1 MEKFKYTSKTQIE
14 HFIKTYNKNN
24 KRPRKDY
31 PEVQYTIKDMI
42 MSGVFNFSADN
53 LPDFE
58 TLKVLVTERALFR
71 FGGNFT
77 FRPYQ
82 LDSIISIII
91 SFFTKDNFVMEA
103 PTGAGKSITGL
114 LVADVLNHYFGLSG
128 YILVSDLGLLDQYVN
143 DIDAYFPEF
152 AIIKGQ
158 DNYMCNENKLPYPF
172 GVCKMMGVS
181 YANIDDMPCSCNCS
195 YINARKKAINAPIV
209 LMTYQAWLIH
219 RNYIPSLMMNC
230 SCCGSHP
237 FHQREFTICDE
248 AHKLAEI
255 IQDHFS
261 PIINKFD
268 FNRLADIA
276 QRSIS
281 MIGDSAKI
289 IATTD
294 PLKYKKYIDDI
305 FLTDDNDVIYQ
316 SLSHLYSLISPFG
329 DLESQVKDYIGKK
342 NRNKPTKRQV
352 SLMKDCDWARE
363 FSCKIE
369 DYVNMIKETGTW
381 AIVKTASDDMTVKLN
396 CIDERYLIREHFHLR
411 CGNRLYMSAT
421 IGEPMNYV
429 NSISS
434 ENNRFVSIPSTFD
447 FSRSPIYYDNEYKLS
462 YNKKTENLPKI
473 IDKIIKIVRDHP
485 DVKGIIQTGSYQF
498 ANELMNNL
506 PDDLKSRVLMYTDSK
521 DKEFQIDDYKS
532 SKNKVLIGPSLL
544 EGIDL
549 KDDLCRFIIVMKI
562 PYPSLG
568 DKFVERK
575 FKLNPQWYMWKTVN
589 SLVQGIGRG
598 VRNENDW
605 CETYILDATMDN
617 ILLRNRNLIPQH
629 ILMRMINV
637 VLNQ

>member
-1 MEKFKYTSKTQIE
+1 MKEFKYTSKAQIE

-24 KRPRKDY
+24 KRARKDY
-31 PEVQYTIKDMI
+31 PEVQYTLKDMI
-42 MSGVFNFSADN
+42 TSGVFNFSADN

-58 TLKVLVTERALFR
+58 TLKSLVTERAIFR
-71 FGGNFT
+71 FGENFI

-82 LDSIISIII
+82 LDSIISVIL
-91 SFFTKDNFVMEA
+91 SFFSKDNFIMEA

-128 YILVSDLGLLDQYVN
+128 YILVSDLGLLDQYAN
-143 DIDAYFPEF
+143 DIDTYFPEF
-152 AIIKGQ
+152 AIFKGQ
-158 DNYMCNENKLPYPF
+158 DNYSCSENGLPYPF
-172 GVCKMMGVS
+172 GVCKMMGIS
-181 YANIDDMPCSCNCS
+181 YTNIDDMPCSCNCS
-195 YINARKKAINAPIV
+195 YINARKKAISAPVV

-219 RNYIPSLMMNC
+219 RNYVPSLMMQC
-230 SCCGSHP
+230 SHCGSHP

-248 AHKLAEI
+248 AHKLADI

-276 QRSIS
+276 QRATT
-281 MIGDSAKI
+281 MIGKFAEVAVSS
-289 IATTD
+289 D
-294 PLKYKKYIDDI
+294 PLYYKKYIDRI
-305 FLTDDNDVIYQ
+305 FASDDNDAIYNA
-316 SLSHLYSLISPFG
+316 LNGLYNAISPFG
-329 DLESQVKDYIGKK
+329 ELENEVKDYIGNK
-342 NRNKPTKRQV
+342 NPRKPTKRQAA
-352 SLMKDCDWARE
+352 LMKDCDWARE

-381 AIVKTASDDMTVKLN
+381 ALVKTSTDEMTVKLN

-421 IGEPMNYV
+421 IGEPINYT

-434 ENNRFVSIPSTFD
+434 ENNRFVTIPSTFN

-462 YNKKTENLPKI
+462 YDKKAENLPKI
-473 IDKIIKIVRDHP
+473 IDKIIKIVRNHP

-521 DKEFQIDDYKS
+521 DKETQIDDYKQ

-549 KDDLCRFIIVMKI
+549 KDDLCRFIVVMKI

-568 DKFVERK
+568 DKFIERK
-575 FKLNPQWYMWKTVN
+575 FKANPQWYIWKTVN

-637 VLNQ
+637 VAN

>member
-1 MEKFKYTSKTQIE
+1 MNEIKYTSTIRIND
-14 HFIKTYNKNN
+14 FIKTRNHDNN
-24 KRPRKDY
+24 CARKDY

-42 MSGVFNFSADN
+42 LGDVFDFNMNN
-53 LPDFE
+53 LPNYE
-58 TLKVLVTERALFR
+58 VLKTLVTERATFR
-71 FGGNFT
+71 FGANFK

-82 LDSIISIII
+82 LDSIISIIL
-91 SFFTKDNFVMEA
+91 SFFDKDNFIIEA
-103 PTGAGKSITGL
+103 PTGSGKSITGL
-114 LVADVLNHYFGLSG
+114 LVADTLNYYFNLCG
-128 YILVSDLGLLDQYVN
+128 YILVSDLGLLDQYAH
-143 DIDAYFPEF
+143 DIDAYFPDF
-152 AIIKGQ
+152 AILKGQ
-158 DNYMCNENKLPYPF
+158 DNYICNENKLAYPF
-172 GVCKMMGVS
+172 GVCKMMSKS
-181 YANIDDMPCSCNCS
+181 YTDIDNMECSIDCP
-195 YINARKKAINAPIV
+195 YINARRKAISAPVV

-219 RNYIPSLMMNC
+219 RNYVPALMMN
-230 SCCGSHP
+230 SSHKGAHP

-276 QRSIS
+276 QRADG
-281 MIGDSAKI
+281 MIGNITCVAVSP
-289 IATTD
+289 D
-294 PLKYKKYIDDI
+294 PLHYKKYIDTI
-305 FLTDDNDVIYQ
+305 FAADDNDVIYDA
-316 SLSHLYSLISPFG
+316 LTHLYNAISHFG
-329 DLESQVKDYIGKK
+329 ELENAIKEYIGKK
-342 NRNKPTKRQV
+342 NANKPTKRQV
-352 SLMKDCDWARE
+352 LLMKDCDWARE
-363 FSCKIE
+363 FCCKIE
-369 DYVNMIKETGTW
+369 DYVNMIKDTGTW
-381 AIVKTASDDMTVKLN
+381 AIVKSDIDGMTIKLN
-396 CIDERYLIREHFHLR
+396 CIDERYLIKEHFHLR

-421 IGEPMNYV
+421 IGEPTNYV

-434 ENNRFVSIPSTFD
+434 ENNRFVSVPTTFD

-462 YNKKTENLPKI
+462 YDKRAENLPKI
-473 IDKIIKIVRDHP
+473 INKIIKIIRDHG

-498 ANELMNNL
+498 ATELMNNL
-506 PDDLKSRVLMYTDSK
+506 PDDLKSRVLMYADSK
-521 DKEFQIDDYKS
+521 DKEFQIDDYKN

-568 DKFVERK
+568 DKFTERK
-575 FKLNPQWYMWKTVN
+575 FKSNPQWYIWKTVN
-589 SLVQGIGRG
+589 SLIQGIGRG

-637 VLNQ
+637 ASNQ